1 MMLVVLSH
9 PLGPDAPNWPG
20 APNLEMRPFHS
31 MSGGDIAN
39 THVLEVYNHQGTHV
53 DAPSHV
59 NPEGATLSDL
69 SPEYFVFERPLVV
82 DLPLTDRQLIRPED
96 LDAYAGGP
104 DQPDLIIFRS
114 GFEAVREDR
123 TRYEK
128 EGPGF
133 SAAAVR
139 RLRED
144 FPGLRAVAMD
154 WLSLAAYS
162 AVEEGMEA
170 HREPL
175 GRGRGDRFVLIFEDV
190 RVSGLEG
197 RRPVRV
203 VCTPLFADGLDG
215 SPCTVLTEVSQEV

>member
-139 RLRED
+139 RLWED

-162 AVEEGMEA
+162 AAEEGMEA
-170 HREPL
+170 HRELL